1 MATHLQSL
9 TLRVNQQEQ
18 YLSNGRYIW
27 EIENY
32 DQSRQDAINGVKT
45 HLFSPTIC
53 TSRYGYK
60 LRLCI
65 CLNGVNS
72 EVGRNIALFVQMVKG
87 DYDDLL
93 CWPFTG
99 KITLTI
105 LDQSEGFAFRQHISK
120 TLIARPNLLA
130 FQKPI
135 AWCNS
140 VYEGH
145 KKMAPIEHISNPQ
158 YIKNDTMLVCVDIES

>member
-1 MATHLQSL
+1 MADRIKRQEQRLGEHDKHVNNLEAHLQQQEKE
-9 TLRVNQQEQ
+9 TAILRVWVET
-18 YLSNGRYIW
+18 YL
-27 EIENY
+27 E
-32 DQSRQDAINGVKT
+32 T
-45 HLFSPTIC
+45 LTI
-53 TSRYGYK
+53 RYGYK

-65 CLNGVNS
+65 CLNGVDS

-93 CWPFTG
+93 RWPFTG

>member
-1 MATHLQSL
+1 M
-9 TLRVNQQEQ
+9 NQQEQ
-18 YLSNGRYIW
+18 YLSKGRYIW
-27 EIENY
+27 KIENY
-32 DQSRQDAINGVKT
+32 EQSRQDAINGVKT

-53 TSRYGYK
+53 TSRYGYE

-65 CLNGVNS
+65 CLNGVDS

-93 CWPFTG
+93 HWPFPG

-130 FQKPI
+130 FHKPI

-140 VYEGH
+140 LCEVH

-158 YIKNDTMLVCVDIES
+158 YIKNDTMRVCVDIES